1 MSIIHDSGARQA
13 LLRRLDDLQP
23 DSPRQWGRMRVD
35 QMLSHVNSALRMTLG
50 DLEPTRVRVPVPTP
64 VFRWFLLNMR
74 WPKGAPTSPE
84 LRAQGRYEIE
94 AERAQLRRLIQQV
107 AERPLDASWPAHP
120 TAGRMSGRHWSRLA
134 HKHLDHH
141 FRQFGI

>member
-1 MSIIHDSGARQA
+1 MSILHDSGSRQA

-23 DSPRQWGRMRVD
+23 DSPRQWGSMRVD

-50 DLEPTRVRVPVPTP
+50 ELQPVPRRVGVPAP
-64 VFRWFLLNMR
+64 VFRWLMLNMR
-74 WPKGAPTSPE
+74 WPRGAPTAPE
-84 LRAQGRYEIE
+84 LRAPGRYELE
-94 AERAQLRRLIQQV
+94 SERAQLKRLIQQV
-107 AERPLDASWPAHP
+107 AERPLDANWPAHP
-120 TAGRMSGRHWSRLA
+120 AAGRMSGRHWSRLA